1 MGQTVDQSID
11 LDKLEDS
18 SHLLD
23 ILIQLEGVL
32 DGLDVYVYPN
42 WFDGE
47 VVEGPIVRRHWV
59 TFSLLYPYRK
69 MPDPRAALRLLK
81 HGVQVE
87 YNKVKQQQAG
97 EQLGEPDHEP
107 KHFTHWMIKITVP
120 RRLLDQMEGADLE
133 LYDDEVDPEDV
144 TAAKDIGLDQESQY
158 QTDEQLD
165 TPDQMQPGQ
174 PPPPQGSP
182 NAPPPRF

>member
-1 MGQTVDQSID
+1 MGQTIEQSID

-23 ILIQLEGVL
+23 ILIQMEGVL
-32 DGLDVYVYPN
+32 DGLDCYVYRH
-42 WFDGE
+42 WADGE

-87 YNKVKQQQAG
+87 YNKIKQAEAG
-97 EQLGEPDHEP
+97 PPGHPDQEPD
-107 KHFTHWMIKITVP
+107 KFTHWLIKITVP

-158 QTDEQLD
+158 QADEQLQN
-165 TPDQMQPGQ
+165 PDQMQPEQ
-174 PPPPQGSP
+174 PPQVPP